1 MPRRAR
7 SYDKHV
13 PAPDPKFGNT
23 KYAKFINYLM
33 ERGKK
38 SVAQKIFYSALDL
51 VAEKMKSSGEKGA
64 DAKNI
69 EVKSSDRAGGEK
81 GALEAK
87 VAESGI
93 KGVPAAKAAEYK
105 TAAIGDKASQGFKDG
120 RDIFDIALKNVAPLM
135 EIKGRRIGGSNYQ
148 VPMEVMEPRRTAL
161 GMKWLISAARARK
174 GAPMREKLAAEIVD
188 AYNKQGAAIKKRED
202 THRMAEANKAFAHF
216 ARFGNRRR

>member
-13 PAPDPKFGNT
+13 PLPDPQFGNV

-33 ERGKK
+33 TRGKK
-38 SVAQKIFYSALDL
+38 SVAQKIFYEALDQGT
-51 VAEKMKSSGEKGA
+51 AKMKNDPALGPS
-64 DAKNI
+64 KNDETKK
-69 EVKSSDRAGGEK
+69 EV
-81 GALEAK
+81 
-87 VAESGI
+87 
-93 KGVPAAKAAEYK
+93 
-105 TAAIGDKASQGFKDG
+105 DG
-120 RDIFDIALKNVAPLM
+120 RDVFDIALKNVAPLM

-161 GMKWLISAARARK
+161 GMKWLIAAARARK
-174 GAPMREKLAAEIVD
+174 GVPMAQKLAGEIVD
-188 AYNKQGAAIKKRED
+188 AYNKQGSAMKKRED